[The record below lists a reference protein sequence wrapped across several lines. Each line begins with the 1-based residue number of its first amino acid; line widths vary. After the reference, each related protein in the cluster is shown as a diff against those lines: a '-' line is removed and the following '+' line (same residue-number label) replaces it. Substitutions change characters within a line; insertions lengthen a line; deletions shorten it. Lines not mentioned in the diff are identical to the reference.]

1 MRRSSAA
8 TAIAGWLVVA
18 SACGGSTPGNPSG
31 NGITGAGR
39 PGVQLKVMTFNI
51 QHGIDGSSRYNL
63 QRAIDTIAGA
73 QPDIV
78 GLQEVTRNHPFYACD
93 DQPARLA
100 AGLRAATGQVWDVAY
115 EQEWFTP
122 DVSCQNSGRGDG
134 RETEGLA
141 FLARRSMS
149 TPSMLPLPDSRIGLQ
164 IAVRDAHSLPV
175 VVTHL
180 SSGAAKL
187 TARTQQIERLIAWA
201 RGFGQPLIVMG
212 DFNAGPRAP
221 ELQPFVAGFRDAWA
235 DALSAG
241 LTIGAGM
248 TQRSTRI
255 DYIFYVDGGSMTL
268 ESAEFVD
275 TAALIG
281 AIASDHQP
289 LVATFTVR

>member
-1 MRRSSAA
+1 MRRSAAA
-8 TAIAGWLVVA
+8 TTLAAWLIAA
-18 SACGGSTPGNPSG
+18 SACGAGTPASPSANAAGS
-31 NGITGAGR
+31 GR
-39 PGVQLKVMTFNI
+39 PAVQVKVMTFNI
-51 QHGIDGSSRYNL
+51 QHGIDGSNRYNL
-63 QRAIDTIAGA
+63 QRAIDTIARA

-100 AGLRAATGQVWDVAY
+100 AGLRAATGQAWDVAY

-141 FLARRSMS
+141 FLTRRSMS
-149 TPSMLPLPDSRIGLQ
+149 SPSMLPLPDSRIGLQ
-164 IAVRDAHSLPV
+164 TAVRDVYGLPV

-187 TARTQQIERLIAWA
+187 SARTQQIDRLIAWA

-212 DFNAGPRAP
+212 DFNAGPQAP
-221 ELQPFVAGFRDAWA
+221 ELQPVLAGFRDAWA

-241 LTIGAGM
+241 RTIGAGS
-248 TQRSTRI
+248 TQRSTRV
-255 DYIFYVDGGSMTL
+255 DYIFYIDGGSMTL
-268 ESAEFVD
+268 DSAEFVD

-289 LVATFTVR
+289 LVATFTLR